1 MRGPRRCSSSS
12 TSATSARDARGSS
25 RAASSSASP
34 SPVPSCGFAALVF
47 VFLYAPIVVVIVYA
61 FNGGRE
67 TLVWDGFSTRWF
79 GAALRDTAVTDALRN
94 SLVIAAGMPGRSRPS
109 GR

>member
-1 MRGPRRCSSSS
+1 MARRLL
-12 TSATSARDARGSS
+12 G
-25 RAASSSASP
+25 
-34 SPVPSCGFAALVF
+34 GFAALVF

-79 GAALRDTAVTDALRN
+79 GTALRDTAVTDR
-94 SLVIAAGMPGRSRPS
+94 STAAHADTGWQV
-109 GR
+109 